1 LNLTISI
8 VMPTYNRRETL
19 EHVLPTI
26 LNQTYPK
33 DAYEILLSDSGSTDG
48 TREMVEAMNIP
59 NLRMITGENRGRS
72 GARNRGICEAKGD
85 IILFT
90 DADILADPHLLEEHA
105 KIHSAKRNTAVVGRE
120 VQVDTLKEYKH
131 VMAYPEESRC
141 LHSERTK
148 ELSWLFFLTGN
159 ASAPKEALV
168 RVGMFDENFTG
179 YGHEDLELGYRLKKS
194 GMRIAYNIHALNYH
208 WHPVPF
214 EEKCQKMHMSGV
226 STVRFYR
233 KHKDPMIKLLM
244 GVNPVTMALHS
255 VIAENGSLIKRCRR
269 KAAESPSCREIV
281 FQHSYLSGVKAAL
294 RDPSL

>member
-1 LNLTISI
+1 
-8 VMPTYNRRETL
+8 MPTYNRRETL
-19 EHVLPTI
+19 EQVLPTI
-26 LNQTYPK
+26 LEQTYPR
-33 DAYEILLSDSGSTDG
+33 DAYEIILSDSGSTDG

-72 GARNRGICEAKGD
+72 GARNRGIREAKGE

-90 DADILADPHLLEEHA
+90 DADILADPHLLEEHS
-105 KIHSAKRNTAVVGRE
+105 KIHSARKNVAVVGRE
-120 VQVDTLKEYKH
+120 VQVDTLEEYRH
-131 VMAYPEESRC
+131 VAEHPEDRRC
-141 LHSERTK
+141 MHSESTK

-159 ASAPKEALV
+159 ASAPKDALI

-194 GMRIAYNIHALNYH
+194 GMHIIYNINALNYH
-208 WHPVPF
+208 WHPVSF
-214 EEKCQKMHMSGV
+214 EEKCDKMHMSGV

-255 VIAENGSLIKRCRR
+255 VIGENGTIMKNCRR
-269 KAAESPSCREIV
+269 KAKESPSCRELV
-281 FQHSYLSGVKAAL
+281 LQYSYLTGVKAAIK
-294 RDPSL
+294 DPSL